1 MGSGDRT
8 KMNTQVKVVFALT
21 FVIHLISTLAYALRI
36 AGVRTRRIAVSFAVF
51 NILVLFSRTANTF
64 QAPLLAKHVER
75 NILTGTSTGI
85 ESDFRWLLFSATLAT
100 MVGLL
105 LIPTFQR
112 LFARAI
118 DSMDSY
124 RSLPRLAF
132 RLFSLSAWRQIREA
146 ASLPVKENITG
157 LSWKQAP
164 RGILI
169 FQAVAT
175 ALLTVG
181 VFASL
186 YAGYLKP
193 DLRVT
198 ANNLSPV
205 VNALSTILLFLF
217 IDPYLSFLT
226 DDVVNGKAT
235 EARFRRSV
243 VLLAASRLV
252 GTLLAQ
258 LLLIPSARVIAKVA
272 ELL

>member
-1 MGSGDRT
+1 
-8 KMNTQVKVVFALT
+8 
-21 FVIHLISTLAYALRI
+21 
-36 AGVRTRRIAVSFAVF
+36 
-51 NILVLFSRTANTF
+51 
-64 QAPLLAKHVER
+64 LLAKHVER
-75 NILTGTSTGI
+75 NIITGVFANI
-85 ESDFRWLLFSATLAT
+85 EGEFRWLLFSASLGTA
-100 MVGLL
+100 VGLI

-112 LFARAI
+112 VFAGAI

-124 RSLPRLAF
+124 RSMPRLF
-132 RLFSLSAWRQIREA
+132 LRMFSPTGWREIRDA
-146 ASLPVKENITG
+146 ASLPVKENITR
-157 LSWKQAP
+157 LSWNQAP
-164 RGILI
+164 RGILL
-169 FQAVAT
+169 FQALAN

-193 DLRVT
+193 ELRVT

-226 DDVVNGKAT
+226 DDVVSGKAT

-243 VLLAASRLV
+243 VLLATSRLV

-258 LLLIPSARVIAKVA
+258 ALLIPAARLIAIFA